1 MNAILVYRHGLHL
14 YSTPAQ
20 HTQSISSIR
29 FHELSSR
36 GAEPVLAKSPL
47 TTLANYAQYRPPR
60 DLVSHLENTIDMQKL
75 D

>member
-1 MNAILVYRHGLHL
+1 MAFIYTVLQNNIHQVFPR
-14 YSTPAQ
+14 SDCIP
-20 HTQSISSIR
+20 
-29 FHELSSR
+29 ELMHCR
-36 GAEPVLAKSPL
+36 VVERNLFWQKSPL